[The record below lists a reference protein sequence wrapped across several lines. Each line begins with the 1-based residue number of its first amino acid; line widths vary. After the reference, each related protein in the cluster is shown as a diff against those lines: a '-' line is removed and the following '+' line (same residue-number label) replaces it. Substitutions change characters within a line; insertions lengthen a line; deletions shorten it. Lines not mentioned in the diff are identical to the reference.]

1 MVRSNMKS
9 RIAIPALAAAI
20 VSVTGLMAGPAFA
33 GNATSASSH
42 TVEVAASRSAT
53 DVIKTLASEAIV
65 GLTDQSLSNDTRR
78 QNFVA
83 LMDRYFAMDVI
94 SRFVLGRYWRSI
106 SEEELSEFADLLQ
119 DYLALN
125 YASQFKDFNG
135 EQFVVG
141 DEKQQNKDTFVN
153 SQFVRPD
160 GPPVSIVWRLR
171 EFGDEYKI
179 IDVTVE
185 GLSMGITQ
193 RDEFTAVIQQ
203 NGGEVSALTENLRA
217 KVGK

>member
-1 MVRSNMKS
+1 MKS
-9 RIAIPALAAAI
+9 RIAIPALAVAI

-33 GNATSASSH
+33 GNTTSASSH

-106 SEEELSEFADLLQ
+106 SEEELNEFADLLQ

-193 RDEFTAVIQQ
+193 RDEFTAVIQK

>member
-1 MVRSNMKS
+1 MKS
-9 RIAIPALAAAI
+9 RFAIPALAAAI

-33 GNATSASSH
+33 GNVTTTPSP
-42 TVEVAASRSAT
+42 TVEVAANRNAT
-53 DVIKTLASEAIV
+53 DVIKTLADEAIA

-106 SEEELSEFADLLQ
+106 SEEELNEFADLLQ

-125 YASQFKDFNG
+125 YASQFKGFNG

-160 GPPVSIVWRLR
+160 GPPVSIIWRLR
-171 EFGDEYKI
+171 EFGGEYKI

>member
-20 VSVTGLMAGPAFA
+20 VSVTGLVAGPAFA
-33 GNATSASSH
+33 GNTTSASSH

-106 SEEELSEFADLLQ
+106 SEEELNEFADLLQ

>member
-1 MVRSNMKS
+1 MKS
-9 RIAIPALAAAI
+9 KFTASALAAAI
-20 VSVTGLMAGPAFA
+20 IGTTGLVAGPAFA
-33 GNATSASSH
+33 GESPLQAPTSV
-42 TVEVAASRSAT
+42 VEVAAENNAIN
-53 DVIKTLASEAIV
+53 VIHTLASDAIA
-65 GLTDQSLSNDTRR
+65 GLTDETLSDDIRR

-106 SEEELSEFADLLQ
+106 SEDELNEFASLLQ
-119 DYLALN
+119 EYLALN
-125 YASQFKDFNG
+125 YASQFKSFNG

-141 DEKQQNKDTFVN
+141 DESQQKKDTFVN

-160 GPPVSIVWRLR
+160 GPPVTIIWRLR
-171 EFGDEYKI
+171 EFGDKYKI

-193 RDEFTAVIQQ
+193 RDEFTTVIQQ
-203 NGGEVSALTENLRA
+203 NGGKVAALTKALHE
-217 KVGK
+217 KTGK